1 VSNSENRQLKE
12 ALDGRL
18 PVLPHERIYRSY
30 GSLLW
35 TTAVLSTASWAYLI
49 GSALPAF
56 GNTRLTIVGYVIGLL
71 IGEVAVIFAIGIPCY
86 RYGADAV
93 DVAKASLGTR
103 GAVVL
108 LIMVLGTCIASAY
121 ILIAMTARG
130 IARLASI
137 AAAPVAPLSETMVI
151 FTALALLPL
160 LWYLTKRGPA
170 AMERLSKIFASGL
183 IMLAVVILAAL
194 VVKYGAASLGRHGL
208 PPRLVVTKDPLA
220 QIAYGVEF
228 GFDNALTLLPFL
240 GSLTRLVRHK
250 RHLVGPTLLGSAL
263 ISASVLSTVAA
274 FGADAFADA
283 DPTSWIIK
291 LAGPG
296 WGSAIVG
303 FVLIG
308 NVGTL
313 VVLFYIASVALQQ
326 ARAVA
331 TLRWEW
337 VIALTLLPG
346 VPFAFYTEWLLTRV
360 MTLIAYNGMI
370 FIGLAAVQ
378 IADFYIL
385 RRQRLQIAH
394 LFARPHQGL
403 YWYRGGV
410 NWVAMA
416 IIAEAASV
424 YLALFDPVSFRTDPH
439 FRYIGA
445 GIPALITACL
455 TYFVVMRYVVARGA
469 PGERL
474 AETNQ
479 RQAAVEVGL

>member
-1 VSNSENRQLKE
+1 VPNPESRQLQE

-18 PVLPHERIYRSY
+18 PVLPRERIYKTY

-93 DVAKASLGTR
+93 DVAKASLGSR
-103 GAVVL
+103 GSAFL

-130 IARLASI
+130 IARLAST
-137 AAAPVAPLSETMVI
+137 AATPPTPISETLVVV
-151 FTALALLPL
+151 TALALLPL

-170 AMERLSKIFASGL
+170 AMERLSKFFASGL
-183 IMLAVVILAAL
+183 IALALLILGLL
-194 VVKYGAASLGRHGL
+194 VMKYGASGLGRHGV
-208 PPRLVVTKDPLA
+208 PPELVVTKDPLA
-220 QIAYGVEF
+220 QITYGVEF
-228 GFDNALTLLPFL
+228 GFDNALTLMPFL

-250 RHLVGPTLLGSAL
+250 RHLVGPTLIGSAL
-263 ISASVLSTVAA
+263 VSASVLSTVAA
-274 FGADAFADA
+274 FGGDAFADA

-291 LAGPG
+291 LAGPV
-296 WGSAIVG
+296 WGSAIVA

-331 TLRWEW
+331 ALRWEW

-346 VPFAFYTEWLLTRV
+346 IPFAFYTEWLLTRV

-378 IADFYIL
+378 IADFYFL
-385 RRQRLQIAH
+385 RRQRLQMAH

-403 YWYRGGV
+403 YWYWGGV

-416 IIAEAASV
+416 VIAEAAGV
-424 YLALFDPVSFRTDPH
+424 YLALFDPVSYRTDGY

-445 GIPALITACL
+445 GIPALITACV
-455 TYFVVMRYVVARGA
+455 TYYGVMRFLIARGA
-469 PGERL
+469 VPTPWT
-474 AETNQ
+474 ATSQ
-479 RQAAVEVGL
+479 RAATLEVGL